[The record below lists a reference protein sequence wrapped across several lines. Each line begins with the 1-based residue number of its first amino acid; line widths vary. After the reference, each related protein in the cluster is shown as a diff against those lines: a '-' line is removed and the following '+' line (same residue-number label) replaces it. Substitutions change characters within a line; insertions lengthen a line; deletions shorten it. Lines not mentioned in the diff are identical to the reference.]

1 MKKRYPILLTISYLF
16 FIISNIMAL
25 FFNFE
30 LGLKFNA
37 TIAIFSDI
45 FFLFYLWN
53 KEKKDENPLDWM

>member
-16 FIISNIMAL
+16 FIISNIMVL
-25 FFNFE
+25 FFNLE

-37 TIAIFSDI
+37 TITIFSDI

-53 KEKKDENPLDWM
+53 KEKKDENQLDWM

>member
-45 FFLFYLWN
+45 FFYFIYDIR
-53 KEKKDENPLDWM
+53 KKKDENQLDWM

>member
-45 FFLFYLWN
+45 FFLFYL
-53 KEKKDENPLDWM
+53 